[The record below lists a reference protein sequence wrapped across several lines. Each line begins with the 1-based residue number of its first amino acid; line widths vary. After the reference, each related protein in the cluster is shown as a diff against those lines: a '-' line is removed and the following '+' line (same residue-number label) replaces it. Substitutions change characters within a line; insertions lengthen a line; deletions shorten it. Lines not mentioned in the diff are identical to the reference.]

1 MYHPLLDDEEGSV
14 SEEEENGDDDED
26 EDVVLWTMEST
37 KLLGDGKKTYNEE
50 TPPIQSVERETLL
63 GYPRSVF
70 FIVGNEFCERFSYYG
85 MKAILTL
92 YLHQQLMYTEDAST
106 VIYHFWAMLCY
117 FTPVLGAILA
127 DSYLGRYRTILY
139 ISLIY
144 VVGNTVLALG
154 AIPPLF
160 PDLTAKIS
168 ISLLGLLL
176 IALGTGGIKP
186 CVSAFG
192 GDQFL
197 LPQQQNQLAGFF
209 SMFYFSINAGS
220 LLSTFL
226 TPVLRADVQCF
237 SQDCYPLAFAVPALL
252 MVVALVLFI
261 GGSHLYIKKP
271 AEGSVVLQVV
281 TYCTEALRRRCGKR
295 RRDQDNSS
303 SSSSSPSSSSSF
315 DPDMERLMRLLLL
328 FVPLPFFW
336 ALFDQQ
342 GSRWTF
348 QATRMD
354 GQIGQWDIK
363 PDQMQ
368 VVNPLFILLLIPVF
382 DKCVYPWLEGRGWL
396 KLPLQRM
403 LLGGVL
409 AGVAFIMSAVLELNL
424 ESTYPVEVKQGEAR
438 VTLINTLPCDV
449 TIEAPGFT
457 HNTSITTLQQKVV
470 NNIDLGG
477 STSQEFNVSVKL
489 DNEWCGGHIKYSL
502 PTYTLTFTSTQ
513 AHLVLVTA
521 DSSFVKVV
529 NIEPPDSYHKSDNGQ
544 PKLRLV
550 YNLPLPLLEQC
561 VKVTGTL
568 TKTYTFCI
576 TDKPQGLISG
586 TPFQTLHPGR
596 YDVHLPTMTDNNTTH
611 NNNTHKPTQ
620 VELRSGGVYNL
631 LIQKPLS
638 NITNTSSVVLYE
650 VTPPNSVH
658 MAWLLPQYLTIT
670 VSEVMFSITGLQ
682 FSFTQAPS
690 SMKSVVQAAWLITV
704 AFGNLIV
711 VIIAG
716 AKIFERQAQEFFL
729 FAGLMFVDMICFA
742 FLAKH
747 YKYNTEEEEFGP
759 SKHNTQQ
766 QQQQQHSS
774 SGNNNKETLS
784 SDETTAF

>member
-1 MYHPLLDDEEGSV
+1 MYRPLHDEEGSV
-14 SEEEENGDDDED
+14 SEQENNDDDD
-26 EDVVLWTMEST
+26 NDDDDDVVLWTMEST
-37 KLLGDGKKTYNEE
+37 KLLGDGKKIYNEE
-50 TPPIQSVERETLL
+50 APIQSVERENLV

-70 FIVGNEFCERFSYYG
+70 FIIGNEFCERFSYYG
-85 MKAILTL
+85 MKTILTL
-92 YLHQQLMYTEDAST
+92 YLHQQLMYSEDAST

-117 FTPVLGAILA
+117 FTPVFGAILA

-139 ISLIY
+139 VSMVY

-160 PDLTAKIS
+160 PDLTAQIT

-197 LPQQQNQLAGFF
+197 LPQQQKQLAGFF

-237 SQDCYPLAFAVPALL
+237 SQDCYPLAFAVPAFL
-252 MVVALVLFI
+252 MVVALALFI

-271 AEGSVVLQVV
+271 PEGSVVLQVV
-281 TYCTEALRRRCGKR
+281 TYSTEALSRRCDKR
-295 RRDQDNSS
+295 REQHDSQDNSS
-303 SSSSSPSSSSSF
+303 F
-315 DPDMERLMRLLLL
+315 NPDIKRLMRLLLL
-328 FVPLPFFW
+328 FLPLPFFW

-382 DKCVYPWLEGRGWL
+382 DKLVYPWLEGCGWL

-403 LLGGVL
+403 LMGGIL
-409 AGVAFIMSAVLELNL
+409 AGVAFIMSAVVELNL
-424 ESTYPVEVKQGEAR
+424 EATYPVEVKQGEAR
-438 VTLINTLPCDV
+438 VTLINTLPCEV
-449 TIEAPGFT
+449 SIEAPWLP
-457 HNTSITTLQQKVV
+457 HNSSIPSFQQQVV
-470 NNIDLGG
+470 KSVDLGS
-477 STSQEFNVSVKL
+477 STSQEFNISVNL
-489 DNEWCGGHIKYSL
+489 GNEWCGQIRYSL
-502 PTYTLTFTSTQ
+502 PTYTLPLASKQ

-529 NIEPPDSYHKSDNGQ
+529 NIQPSDSYHKSDNGQ

-550 YNLPLPLLEQC
+550 YNLPLNLLERC
-561 VKVTGTL
+561 VMVTGAL
-568 TKTYTFCI
+568 GKTYKFCI
-576 TDKPQGLISG
+576 MDKPQGLISG
-586 TPFQTLHPGR
+586 TPFQMLQPGR
-596 YDVHLPTMTDNNTTH
+596 YEVHLPSIGETTQD
-611 NNNTHKPTQ
+611 TEKVAE

-638 NITNTSSVVLYE
+638 NTTNTSSVMLYE

-658 MAWLLPQYLTIT
+658 MAWLIPQYLTIT

-747 YKYNTEEEEFGP
+747 YKYIDEEEFP
-759 SKHNTQQ
+759 SKQNIP
-766 QQQQQHSS
+766 QQHSS
-774 SGNNNKETLS
+774 DKETLS
-784 SDETTAF
+784 SEETTF